1 MPKYRVRVEKHE
13 SGWVFVT
20 APNRAEAEDLAQEIA
35 QSGLGWYPESSNV
48 TSCDVCTMSQEND
61 QEPAR

>member
-35 QSGLGWYPESSNV
+35 QSGLGWYPEASHSTPCAV
-48 TSCDVCTMSQEND
+48 SEEDD